1 MPILMTTGNEIL
13 DKVQNQY
20 EDITVQVYIPIDI
33 VGIYIYTP
41 KAKTRS
47 EGSLL
52 FPGKK

>member
-33 VGIYIYTP
+33 VGIIYIHP
-41 KAKTRS
+41 KQRQGAKV
-47 EGSLL
+47 
-52 FPGKK
+52 P